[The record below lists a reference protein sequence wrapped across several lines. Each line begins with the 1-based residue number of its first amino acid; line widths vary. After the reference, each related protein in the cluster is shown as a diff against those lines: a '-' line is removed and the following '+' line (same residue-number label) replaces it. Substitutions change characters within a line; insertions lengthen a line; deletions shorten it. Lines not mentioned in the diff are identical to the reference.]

1 MTMIPTVHLNGTAG
15 EVLRGQYAAAA
26 EAVRKAIDA
35 LCDAGPNA
43 RDYYVQGSDA
53 SLAAQREHEA
63 RLASLKHV
71 RDELSAIRE
80 GLQDQIDAKDASR
93 RSR

>member
-1 MTMIPTVHLNGTAG
+1 MLVPTVHLNGSAG
-15 EVLRGQYAAAA
+15 EVLRDQYTAAV

-35 LCDAGPNA
+35 VCDAGPNS
-43 RDYYVQGSDA
+43 RDYYVQGPDA

-63 RLASLKHV
+63 RVKALKGVH
-71 RDELSAIRE
+71 DELAAVVESI
-80 GLQDQIDAKDASR
+80 QDQLDARDASR